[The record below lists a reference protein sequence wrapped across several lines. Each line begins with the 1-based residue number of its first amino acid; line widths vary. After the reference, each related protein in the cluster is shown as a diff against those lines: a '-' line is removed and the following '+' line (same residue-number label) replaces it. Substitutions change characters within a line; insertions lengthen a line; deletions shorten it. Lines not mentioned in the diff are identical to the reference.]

1 MVSVTFLKCSRC
13 HTIMVFS
20 VVRVVRCDC
29 GLVNNVVGHT
39 LLRYSGKVFL
49 LSQLQLSV
57 SIFCDWLFLITCALS
72 LVIIDLTLFLQL

>member
-13 HTIMVFS
+13 HTIVVFS
-20 VVRVVRCDC
+20 VVRGVRCD
-29 GLVNNVVGHT
+29 LVNNVVGHT